1 MSVADFVEE
10 YIEDPHGI
18 FDDEDKLAEII
29 ADIESKPPKSEK
41 SNVYANK
48 IATYKRALEDME
60 DKDDEGKSS
69 ASKKAR
75 TDLEEKARAYAVY
88 NSKKNAELQD
98 ILRWNLGYGT
108 SGTKEVL
115 LTRWRRIASLLL
127 SAIFHLSP
135 QQTDALLKVALEK
148 GAGGNDPWRALLDEI
163 STCDDTSTSKQQ
175 SKKRKISS
183 DKDINNTN
191 TTCTSRDLRTSSSQ
205 PRQVLLRVAF
215 EAAKTAL
222 LLRRAK
228 LIEGESLCQYLSVDL
243 EAECEKNEDNAAKVQ
258 ANRTINILRRV
269 EKSILDQAI
278 DILS

>member
-1 MSVADFVEE
+1 MADKSVSFHIEPSKSARSSCKKCKEKIQKDVLRIAHSVSDGEKNFTSYHHVKCFNKPQKVSGTSIKGMSVADFVEE

-115 LTRWRRIASLLL
+115 LTRCIDGRVNGRLARCPVCSQGKLGLSDEDGGELLPY
-127 SAIFHLSP
+127 FYP
-135 QQTDALLKVALEK
+135 RYFTFLL
-148 GAGGNDPWRALLDEI
+148 NRQMH
-163 STCDDTSTSKQQ
+163 CSKW
-175 SKKRKISS
+175 
-183 DKDINNTN
+183 
-191 TTCTSRDLRTSSSQ
+191 
-205 PRQVLLRVAF
+205 P
-215 EAAKTAL
+215 
-222 LLRRAK
+222 
-228 LIEGESLCQYLSVDL
+228 
-243 EAECEKNEDNAAKVQ
+243 
-258 ANRTINILRRV
+258 
-269 EKSILDQAI
+269 
-278 DILS
+278 